1 MVPKLGSVY
10 SVFPVGRHHLLLAA
24 LMVSPF
30 TGVSLPVL
38 AQAQP
43 SAAAAPAKPTS
54 SGPEA
59 IAPGAPLPASA
70 TSVPAESSGAAPT
83 SAVAQQDPPPQTLPL
98 APALKGN
105 RPRSN
110 PSVLPPAATVLPPDL
125 QRLAAPAPLAL
136 PDKTAQVR
144 IRELRPLGLND
155 VETLAEVN
163 NPNLKALASQ
173 VLQAASALRAEI
185 SLWYPQLNLS
195 AAPFPTYTGGQD
207 FSNRLNIF
215 NNQPRGLAYTSIWR
229 MNAILQASWGL
240 IDPSRNPRIAAARDT
255 YEKAKNQYLIGLRD
269 LRLQAARLY
278 FDLQESD
285 EQVRIGQESVRSSQ
299 VSLRDARARY
309 QAGVATKLEVLQAET
324 QLARDQQLLTTA
336 LLGRN
341 TSNGRPGQA
350 AARRNLASFLS
361 LPQDV
366 TPTAKD
372 PSRVLGVWL
381 PSLQESIVAAYTF
394 REELDQALLDI
405 SRSNSQANA
414 ELAQVQPFL
423 NIVNTL
429 TAGRTYGFQN
439 EQPIG
444 GNAIANQETWATDN
458 TVGLN
463 LSWRL
468 FDGGRARA
476 LYRQQK
482 QAAQENTYRFAER
495 RDQVRQEVEE
505 SFYLLDQNN
514 RNISTTSREVIS
526 ARESLRLARLRFQAG
541 VTTQRE
547 VVDTQRD
554 LTQAEVRYSSAIADY
569 NRNLADLR
577 RRTGL
582 DQIALC
588 PVVNLPSTKPVVP
601 GVTDVPV
608 EPQPLVPACQAKVRP
623 GASTDLMSAPLTA
636 PVRP

>member
-1 MVPKLGSVY
+1 V
-10 SVFPVGRHHLLLAA
+10 
-24 LMVSPF
+24 
-30 TGVSLPVL
+30 
-38 AQAQP
+38 
-43 SAAAAPAKPTS
+43 
-54 SGPEA
+54 
-59 IAPGAPLPASA
+59 
-70 TSVPAESSGAAPT
+70 
-83 SAVAQQDPPPQTLPL
+83 LPL
-98 APALKGN
+98 APAIKGN

-110 PSVLPPAATVLPPDL
+110 STVLPPAATVLPPDL
-125 QRLAAPAPLAL
+125 ERLATPAPLAL
-136 PDKTAQVR
+136 PDKTSQVR

-173 VLQAASALRAEI
+173 VEQAASGLRAEI
-185 SLWYPQLNLS
+185 SLWYPQLNLR
-195 AAPFPTYTGGQD
+195 ANPFPTYTGGQQ
-207 FSNRLNIF
+207 FSNGITGTG
-215 NNQPRGLAYTSIWR
+215 QERGLTLSNIWR
-229 MNAILQASWGL
+229 MEAALEASWAL
-240 IDPSRNPRIAAARDT
+240 INPARNPRIAVARDN
-255 YEKAKNQYLIGLRD
+255 YEKAKNQYLIGLRK
-269 LRLQAARLY
+269 LRLDAATLY
-278 FDLQESD
+278 FNLQEQD

-299 VSLRDARARY
+299 VSLRDARARF

-324 QLARDQQLLTTA
+324 QLARDQQLLTTSLARQSISRRA
-336 LLGRN
+336 L
-341 TSNGRPGQA
+341 A
-350 AARRNLASFLS
+350 ANLS

-381 PSLQESIVAAYTF
+381 PSLQESIVAAYTL

-405 SRSNSQANA
+405 SAANSSANA

-423 NIVNTL
+423 NIVNSFS
-429 TAGRTYGFQN
+429 AGRSYGYEFVRAPIPN
-439 EQPIG
+439 EEG
-444 GNAIANQETWATDN
+444 WSADN

-463 LSWRL
+463 ISWNI

-476 LYRQQK
+476 RYRQEK
-482 QAAQENTYRFAER
+482 QRAQENRFKFAST
-495 RDQVRQEVEE
+495 RDQIRQEVEE
-505 SFYLLDQNN
+505 SFYQLEQNN
-514 RNISTTSREVIS
+514 RDISTTSREVIS

-582 DQIALC
+582 DQVALC
-588 PVVNLPSTKPVVP
+588 PAASLPSTKPVVP

-608 EPQPLVPACQAKVRP
+608 EPQPLVPACQAKFRP
-623 GASTDLMSAPLTA
+623 GAASDQLSAPLKA
-636 PVRP
+636 PVSP